1 MTDTRTPSQGDPRAP
16 SPAARPAE
24 DTATASR
31 VDAAARA
38 TLLDAIRFDS
48 HGLVTCV
55 AQQHD
60 SGEVLMVAWMNR
72 AAVAET
78 LATGT
83 VCYWSRSRG
92 ALWRKGETSGQVQR
106 LVDLRL
112 DCDGDTLL
120 ALVEQTGVACHT
132 GRRTCFYRALRDGEL
147 ATIAAP
153 EVDPEV
159 MYGR

>member
-1 MTDTRTPSQGDPRAP
+1 
-16 SPAARPAE
+16 
-24 DTATASR
+24 
-31 VDAAARA
+31 
-38 TLLDAIRFDS
+38 
-48 HGLVTCV
+48 
-55 AQQHD
+55 
-60 SGEVLMVAWMNR
+60 MVAWMNR

-120 ALVEQTGVACHT
+120 ALVDQTGVACHT

-159 MYGR
+159 LYGR